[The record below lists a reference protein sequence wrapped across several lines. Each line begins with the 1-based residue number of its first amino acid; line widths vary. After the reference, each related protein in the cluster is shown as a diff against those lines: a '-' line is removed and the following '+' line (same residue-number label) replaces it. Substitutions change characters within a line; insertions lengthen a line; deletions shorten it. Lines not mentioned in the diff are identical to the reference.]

1 MSSRREFI
9 TLLGGAAAWPLAVR
23 AQQRE
28 RVRRIGVLTAFNA
41 DVEAQ
46 SRIAAF
52 QQELEKLGWSEGR
65 NIIVESRLGGADSG
79 RVRTYAAE
87 LLRMAPDVILAE
99 TTHVMLEL
107 RQATRTVPIV
117 FVNVADPIER
127 GFVSNLA
134 RPEGNITGFTNI
146 DHATTGKWLELLRE
160 ITPNLSNDPGA
171 PLHDRERT
179 GWHVRAGRRTHVPT
193 VMK

>member
-1 MSSRREFI
+1 MRRREFI
-9 TLLGGAAAWPLAVR
+9 TLLGGAAAWPLAAR
-23 AQQRE
+23 AQQAE
-28 RVRRIGVLTAFNA
+28 HIRRTAVLTGFNA

-52 QQELEKLGWSEGR
+52 QQELEKLGWSEGH
-65 NIIVESRLGGADSG
+65 NMIVESRFGGGDSG

-99 TTHVMLEL
+99 STHVMLEL

-146 DHATTGKWLELLRE
+146 DHATTGKWLEVQHAARRR
-160 ITPNLSNDPGA
+160 SGCMAAGGA
-171 PLHDRERT
+171 YT
-179 GWHVRAGRRTHVPT
+179 
-193 VMK
+193 

>member
-1 MSSRREFI
+1 MNRRAFI
-9 TLLGGAAAWPLAVR
+9 SLLGGAAVAWPLGAR
-23 AQQRE
+23 AQQAE
-28 RVRRIGVLTAFNA
+28 HIRRTAVLTGFNA

-65 NIIVESRLGGADSG
+65 NIIIESRFGGGDSG

-99 TTHVMLEL
+99 TTLVMLEL

-146 DHATTGKWLELLRE
+146 DHATTGKWLEVHHAARRRGGL
-160 ITPNLSNDPGA
+160 A
-171 PLHDRERT
+171 ACRT
-179 GWHVRAGRRTHVPT
+179 CAARR
-193 VMK
+193 

>member
-1 MSSRREFI
+1 MAGQKWPHLQSPEFEVRLGRPFMIALRAWNEFCLHVRCSPAPLGGRMKRREFI
-9 TLLGGAAAWPLAVR
+9 TLLGGAAVAWPLAAG
-23 AQQRE
+23 AQQSE
-28 RVRRIGVLTAFNA
+28 RVRRIAVLTAFNA

-65 NIIVESRLGGADSG
+65 NIIVESRFGGGDSG

-99 TTHVMLEL
+99 STHVMLEL

-134 RPEGNITGFTNI
+134 RSEGNITGFTNI
-146 DHATTGKWLELLRE
+146 
-160 ITPNLSNDPGA
+160 
-171 PLHDRERT
+171 
-179 GWHVRAGRRTHVPT
+179 
-193 VMK
+193 

>member
-1 MSSRREFI
+1 MNRRAFI
-9 TLLGGAAAWPLAVR
+9 SLLGGAAVAWPLGAR
-23 AQQRE
+23 AQQAE
-28 RVRRIGVLTAFNA
+28 HIRRTAVLTGFNA

-65 NIIVESRLGGADSG
+65 NIIIESRFGGGDSG

-99 TTHVMLEL
+99 STHVMLEL

-146 DHATTGKWLELLRE
+146 DHATTGKWLEVHHAARRRGGL
-160 ITPNLSNDPGA
+160 A
-171 PLHDRERT
+171 ACRT
-179 GWHVRAGRRTHVPT
+179 CAARR
-193 VMK
+193 